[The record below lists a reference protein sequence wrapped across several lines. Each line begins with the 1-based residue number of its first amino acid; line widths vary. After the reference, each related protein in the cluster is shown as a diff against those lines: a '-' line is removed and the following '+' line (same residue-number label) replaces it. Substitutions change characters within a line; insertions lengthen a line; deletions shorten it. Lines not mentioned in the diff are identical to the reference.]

1 MFEYRW
7 HPDIIAKQAQPYAPA
22 LKMPVWRGEPL
33 MGKSITVQMEQ
44 GFGDIIMFARF
55 LPALKALGAKQV
67 VVLQEGTLHH
77 LLGQIHAVDVFSN
90 GLEGVASESDY
101 WIGSMSLPYYISLSH
116 PIVKAMFPV
125 NRKKIVGS
133 EGYLHAQP
141 SNIPPKIGVNWEAS
155 KQTLYYIK
163 SIAHQ
168 HMEELVGED
177 AYSLNPNSD
186 GLFHPLPNDGW
197 KTNWVQT
204 AAHMKAM
211 KGIVTVDTGTAHLA
225 GALGVKTI
233 CIMPRADFKCWRW
246 KHGTWY
252 NSVVTVEENELHK
265 IPDLIR
271 RM

>member
-1 MFEYRW
+1 
-7 HPDIIAKQAQPYAPA
+7 
-22 LKMPVWRGEPL
+22 MPVWRGEPL

-44 GFGDIIMFARF
+44 GFGDILMFARF

-67 VVLQEGTLHH
+67 VVLQESTLHH

-90 GLEGVASESDY
+90 DLENGAATQSDY
-101 WIGSMSLPYYISLSH
+101 WIGSMSLPYYISLAH
-116 PIVKAMFPV
+116 PIVKSLFPV
-125 NRKKIVGS
+125 TKQKIVGS

-163 SIAHQ
+163 SIDYR
-168 HMEELVGED
+168 HMAELVGDD

-211 KGIVTVDTGTAHLA
+211 KGVVTVDTGTAHLA
-225 GALGVKTI
+225 GALGVK
-233 CIMPRADFKCWRW
+233 CVVLLPKDEFVCWRW
-246 KHGTWY
+246 KNARWY
-252 NSVVTVEENELHK
+252 DSVCLLKPEEYDKLPE
-265 IPDLIR
+265 IIR

>member
-1 MFEYRW
+1 
-7 HPDIIAKQAQPYAPA
+7 
-22 LKMPVWRGEPL
+22 MPVWRGETL
-33 MGKSITVQMEQ
+33 IGKSITVQMEQ

-55 LPALKALGAKQV
+55 LPALKALGASRV

-90 GLEGVASESDY
+90 GLEGIANESDY
-101 WIGSMSLPYYISLSH
+101 WIGSMSLPYYISLMH
-116 PIVKAMFPV
+116 PIVKSLFPV
-125 NRKKIVGS
+125 TKQKIVGS

-141 SNIPPKIGVNWEAS
+141 SNIPFKIGVNWEAS

-163 SIAHQ
+163 SIDYR
-168 HMEELVGED
+168 HMAELVGDD

-197 KTNWVQT
+197 KKNWVQT

-233 CIMPRADFKCWRW
+233 VLLPKEEFVCWRW
-246 KHGTWY
+246 KNGRWY
-252 NSVVTVEENELHK
+252 DSVIALRPSEYDQ
-265 IPDLIR
+265 IPELIR
-271 RM
+271 KM

>member
-1 MFEYRW
+1 
-7 HPDIIAKQAQPYAPA
+7 
-22 LKMPVWRGEPL
+22 MPVWRGEPL
-33 MGKSITVQMEQ
+33 IGKSITVQMEQ

-55 LPALKALGAKQV
+55 LPALKALGASRV
-67 VVLQEGTLHH
+67 VVLQESTLHH

-90 GLEGVASESDY
+90 GLEGIANESDY
-101 WIGSMSLPYYISLSH
+101 WIGSMSLPYYISLMH
-116 PIVKAMFPV
+116 PIVKSLFPV
-125 NRKKIVGS
+125 TKQKIVGS

-141 SNIPPKIGVNWEAS
+141 SNIPSKIGVNWEAS

-163 SIAHQ
+163 SIDYR
-168 HMEELVGED
+168 HMAELVGDD

-197 KTNWVQT
+197 KKNWVQT

-233 CIMPRADFKCWRW
+233 VLLPKEEFVCWRW
-246 KHGTWY
+246 KNGRWY
-252 NSVVTVEENELHK
+252 DSVVALRPSEYDQ
-265 IPDLIR
+265 IPELIR

>member
-1 MFEYRW
+1 
-7 HPDIIAKQAQPYAPA
+7 
-22 LKMPVWRGEPL
+22 MPVWRGEPL
-33 MGKSITVQMEQ
+33 IGKSITVQMEQ

-55 LPALKALGAKQV
+55 LPALKALGASRV

-90 GLEGVASESDY
+90 DLSDGMATQSDY
-101 WIGSMSLPYYISLSH
+101 WIGSMSLPYYISLMH
-116 PIVKAMFPV
+116 PIVKSLFPV
-125 NRKKIVGS
+125 TKDKIVGS
-133 EGYLHAQP
+133 EGYLHAIP

-163 SIAHQ
+163 SIDYR
-168 HMEELVGED
+168 HMAELVGD
-177 AYSLNPNSD
+177 NAYSLNPNSD

-197 KTNWVQT
+197 KKNWVQT
-204 AAHMKAM
+204 ASHMKAM

-233 CIMPRADFKCWRW
+233 VLLPKEEFVCWRW
-246 KHGTWY
+246 KNGRWY
-252 NSVVTVEENELHK
+252 DSVVALRPSEYDQ

>member
-1 MFEYRW
+1 
-7 HPDIIAKQAQPYAPA
+7 
-22 LKMPVWRGEPL
+22 
-33 MGKSITVQMEQ
+33 MEQ
-44 GFGDIIMFARF
+44 GFGDILMFARF

-67 VVLQEGTLHH
+67 NVLQESTLHH

-90 GLEGVASESDY
+90 DLGEGEASKADY
-101 WIGSMSLPYYISLSH
+101 WIGSMSLPYYISLQH

-125 NRKKIVGS
+125 TKNKIFGS

-155 KQTLYYIK
+155 KQILYYLK
-163 SIAHQ
+163 SIDYR
-168 HMEELVGED
+168 HMEELVGDD

-197 KTNWVQT
+197 KTNWVKT

-233 CIMPRADFKCWRW
+233 VLLPKEEFVCWRW
-246 KHGTWY
+246 KNAKWY
-252 NSVVTVEENELHK
+252 DSVICLRPQDYNQ

>member
-1 MFEYRW
+1 
-7 HPDIIAKQAQPYAPA
+7 
-22 LKMPVWRGEPL
+22 

-55 LPALKALGAKQV
+55 LPALKALGASRV

-90 GLEGVASESDY
+90 GIEGIASESDY
-101 WIGSMSLPYYISLSH
+101 WIGSMSLPYYISLMH
-116 PIVKAMFPV
+116 PIVKSMFPITR
-125 NRKKIVGS
+125 NKIVGS

-168 HMEELVGED
+168 HMAELVGDD
-177 AYSLNPNSD
+177 AYSLNPKSD

-197 KTNWVQT
+197 KQNWVQT

-225 GALGVKTI
+225 GALGVK
-233 CIMPRADFKCWRW
+233 CVVLLPKEEFVCWRW
-246 KHGTWY
+246 KNAKWY
-252 NSVVTVEENELHK
+252 DSICLLRPSEYEQLPE
-265 IPDLIR
+265 IIR